1 MITVQCKKN
10 QLSSEEK
17 EQIWE
22 ILCECDKEFYPWL
35 SAREGSSQ
43 KQLVVDEAAAAPLPV
58 TYFNEMIR
66 QEFLIAQKDG
76 RIVAF
81 MTFKT
86 DYLCDALAAFGTS
99 LYVTTVCVR
108 HENRRE
114 GAMKA
119 LYDFLEKE
127 VPSLYRCNKV
137 STRTWSLNE
146 AQLHELSKRGYE
158 KLAVLLNDRGNG
170 VDTIYFGKVCG

>member
-1 MITVQCKKN
+1 MTIQCKQN
-10 QLSSEEK
+10 CLSQEEK
-17 EQIWE
+17 DQIWE

-35 SAREGSSQ
+35 SARESSSQ
-43 KQLVVDEAAAAPLPV
+43 KQLIVDEADAQKLPV

-66 QEFLIAQKDG
+66 QEFLTARKDG

-86 DYLCDALAAFGTS
+86 DYLCDALQDFGAS

-108 HENRRE
+108 RENRRE
-114 GAMKA
+114 GIMKE

-127 VPSLYRCNKV
+127 VPALYHCNRV

-146 AQLHELSKRGYE
+146 AQLHELRKRGYE
-158 KLAVLLNDRGNG
+158 ELAVLKNDRGNG
-170 VDTIYFGKVCG
+170 VDTVYFGKVCG